1 MKSVVLCGSRRYKKE
16 VFEFAQKLEKRGI
29 VVFKPIMNTNTKIS
43 NLEEDLKRFAFLG
56 LTWHHL
62 EFIRKADVVFIY
74 NKDGYIGVSSTLEMG
89 AAAVLGK
96 PIYALE
102 KDSNELSR
110 NVLIDKVVGSA
121 EELIKYLK

>member
-62 EFIRKADVVFIY
+62 EFIRKVDVVFIY

>member
-1 MKSVVLCGSRRYKKE
+1 MKSVVLCGSRKYKKE
-16 VFEFAQKLEKRGI
+16 VFEWARKLEKAGI
-29 VVFKPIMNTNTKIS
+29 VVFKPIMNTNTRIMD
-43 NLEEDLKRFAFLG
+43 LEEDLKRYAFLG

-74 NKDGYIGVSSTLEMG
+74 NKDGYMGVSSTLEMG
-89 AAAVLGK
+89 AAAALGK

-102 KDSNELSR
+102 KDPKESCR

-121 EELIKYLK
+121 EELIEYLK